1 MTPRTLE
8 MMPWEA
14 MSVPTGVPIHEPR
27 LDIDTRLAPT
37 RGYLVLFFGTSSSS
51 SLQIREVPAPPN
63 WAVTSLPSGA
73 VPQQKGQPNPAL
85 STSDA
90 ITEIRRLSGLTFEQ
104 IASLFGVSR
113 RTVHL
118 WATGERPN
126 AGHEA
131 KLLQVVALLRDLY
144 MGDAAR
150 TRMALLLPQNGR
162 TPLDLIREGNL
173 GEARRRLEAARSAL
187 RRTRPTPSKELL
199 EERKP
204 LPPWTLV
211 SAIPDAIPPSSG
223 RGRGAKAVRSKRRGQ
238 E

>member
-1 MTPRTLE
+1 M
-8 MMPWEA
+8 
-14 MSVPTGVPIHEPR
+14 
-27 LDIDTRLAPT
+27 
-37 RGYLVLFFGTSSSS
+37 
-51 SLQIREVPAPPN
+51 
-63 WAVTSLPSGA
+63 
-73 VPQQKGQPNPAL
+73 
-85 STSDA
+85 SDA

-118 WATGERPN
+118 WATGERPI

-150 TRMALLLPQNGR
+150 TRMALLLPQDGS

-173 GEARRRLEAARSAL
+173 GEARRRMEAARSAL
-187 RRTRPTPSKELL
+187 RRTRPTPSKEIL

-223 RGRGAKAVRSKRRGQ
+223 RGRGANAVRSKRRGPVRSTALDWG
-238 E
+238 